1 MKFQYINLVRPWRSH
16 FSGSC
21 QKVNFCVNFL
31 PGNKN
36 FVIIVKP
43 DQAGVAEG
51 KSGTDHG
58 CFVAG
63 GRRGYVEGQLS
74 KRTGGKVPTKG

>member
-1 MKFQYINLVRPWRSH
+1 MTGSQTAVCPLFPV
-16 FSGSC
+16 SGSC

-43 DQAGVAEG
+43 DKAGFAEKLDIGMHVFVVA
-51 KSGTDHG
+51 S
-58 CFVAG
+58 
-63 GRRGYVEGQLS
+63 
-74 KRTGGKVPTKG
+74 